1 MPYIIQNIIEN
12 TKILLEDYFIYYYME
27 IQMLEFME

>member
-27 IQMLEFME
+27 IQMLQFME